1 MFEKLSDLV
10 EATLELDRKVGVTLG
25 YSGPDLSHHG
35 GQALLVHAQDVRV
48 GHLDGVDLQ
57 VHVAGQQLVDHRLES
72 VLKVLLAD
80 LVAKL

>member
-1 MFEKLSDLV
+1 M
-10 EATLELDRKVGVTLG
+10 
-25 YSGPDLSHHG
+25 
-35 GQALLVHAQDVRV
+35 HAQDVRV

-80 LVAKL
+80 LVAKLQNFFTSSVTLRTNRLH